1 MKENT
6 IQDRRWQVIVDQY
19 RPSNVASMVRL
30 FQNKVILLLENF
42 IRRAENFEEAH
53 VHKGKKERIH
63 FSPSRVSRKVQLFII
78 TVSAS
83 YPL

>member
-6 IQDRRWQVIVDQY
+6 IQDKRWQLIVDQY
-19 RPSNVASMVRL
+19 RPSNVAPMVRL

-42 IRRAENFEEAH
+42 IRRAENFEDER
-53 VHKGKKERIH
+53 VHKGKKERIPPLP
-63 FSPSRVSRKVQLFII
+63 FACSQEGSTVYI
-78 TVSAS
+78 TISAS